1 MYSVCRHSNLQLTVK
16 SESLMEERFLSS
28 YTYIKNF
35 PLPAYYAG
43 DGRVGFYFSANQ
55 PSVKAKETSE
65 GNTNKFGI
73 A

>member
-1 MYSVCRHSNLQLTVK
+1 
-16 SESLMEERFLSS
+16 
-28 YTYIKNF
+28 
-35 PLPAYYAG
+35 
-43 DGRVGFYFSANQ
+43 VGFYFSANQ